1 MDMPKVT
8 CQMSYADRG
17 NPAMLKAKEAIRMKK
32 LLTILR
38 SRWTGKRNAYWASI
52 RRAEQAHWDHV
63 LRRDTNQN

>member
-1 MDMPKVT
+1 
-8 CQMSYADRG
+8 
-17 NPAMLKAKEAIRMKK
+17 MLKAKEAIRMKK

-63 LRRDTNQN
+63 LRREANRD